1 MSIKRYRFYIDP
13 DTHCFCEMEELA
25 DGSYVAHED
34 YAELEAQERKDIR
47 KISKLEGQLAE
58 AEQDYKFMTDIRDHW
73 LERAEKAEAQL
84 ANVKIEVANR
94 VARGDFIRYQH
105 LQAILEDKP

>member
-1 MSIKRYRFYIDP
+1 MIKVNRYSCYKLDGMCLDAAGSWCSYAEADKRYR
-13 DTHCFCEMEELA
+13 EL
-25 DGSYVAHED
+25 
-34 YAELEAQERKDIR
+34 Q
-47 KISKLEGQLAE
+47 
-58 AEQDYKFMTDIRDHW
+58 
-73 LERAEKAEAQL
+73 AQL